1 MDIGGGPGTHAA
13 RLAECG
19 FHVMLV
25 DPVER
30 HIESARRRAR
40 VSDEWT
46 FDARRGEARELPA
59 QDGSFDVVLMMGPLY
74 HLVNAR
80 DRQAALREAQRV
92 LRPGGLILAEVI
104 SRYAWI
110 LDATC
115 KGLLDRPEIWSDF
128 TQNIE
133 TGLSQDPGKGDDG
146 GFWAYFH
153 HPEELRAELRDAG
166 FNDIELLGV
175 EGFGW
180 LLGDLEQRM
189 ISPDPLLR
197 AIRLTERDP
206 SILGCSAHILGVG
219 TRR

>member
-1 MDIGGGPGTHAA
+1 MEIDERVIRRYEVTDEDARLWVRGKGDLVRLRTWDIFDRYLPSGGRVMDIGGGPGTHAA

-133 TGLSQDPGKGDDG
+133 LCS
-146 GFWAYFH
+146 FWQG
-153 HPEELRAELRDAG
+153 AE
-166 FNDIELLGV
+166 
-175 EGFGW
+175 
-180 LLGDLEQRM
+180 
-189 ISPDPLLR
+189 
-197 AIRLTERDP
+197 
-206 SILGCSAHILGVG
+206 
-219 TRR
+219 